1 MEELIVNDGPDD
13 RCFGCGQRNER
24 GLKLRFRVREHEAE
38 VEYTADEA
46 FCGAPG
52 VVHGG
57 IQAALLDEVMGM
69 AAHAGDRE
77 GDLDVVTA
85 DFRLRFRRP
94 TPSGVPLR
102 VRARLLRIEGH
113 DYFLEGEI
121 VGPDEVVL
129 TRAEARWRRI
139 DERPG
144 PTATS

>member
-1 MEELIVNDGPDD
+1 MEELVVNDGPDD
-13 RCFGCGQRNER
+13 RCFGCGHRNER
-24 GLKLRFRVREHEAE
+24 GLKLRFRVREREVEA
-38 VEYTADEA
+38 EYTADEA
-46 FCGAPG
+46 LCGAPG

-69 AAHAGDRE
+69 AAHAGDRSGE
-77 GDLDVVTA
+77 VDVVTA

-102 VRARLLRIEGH
+102 VRARLVRVEGR

-121 VGPDEVVL
+121 VGPDDEVL

-139 DERPG
+139 ERP
-144 PTATS
+144 PRPSAAS